1 MPPLGMISCGALQ
14 ICNFRRRNPSS
25 ATNVS
30 NITGGSEKCVG
41 LARVILRPPL
51 RAREVSRP
59 TEQHDPHFLHKPD
72 TFPFGT
78 NRLPERWCSL
88 QAASDEAYWKRVQT
102 STTTYRGHVTTP
114 CQLPRIFGIVW
125 FSEDL
130 NGSIR
135 QAAEVIS
142 PPGVGPA
149 PPSSALGLRMSQR
162 HHIGFSMPLLGM
174 ISCGALQICN
184 FRRRNPSSATNVS
197 NIT

>member
-1 MPPLGMISCGALQ
+1 MPLLGMISCGALE
-14 ICNFRRRNPSS
+14 ICNFRHRNPSS

-30 NITGGSEKCVG
+30 NITGGSKKCVG
-41 LARVILRPPL
+41 LARVIRRPTL
-51 RAREVSRP
+51 RAREFSRP

-72 TFPFGT
+72 TFPLGT
-78 NRLPERWCSL
+78 HRLPERWCSL
-88 QAASDEAYWKRVQT
+88 EAASNEAYWKRVQT

-142 PPGVGPA
+142 PLGVRACPSLIRTRPTHVAKTPHRIFHAASRHDFMWGLADLQFPA
-149 PPSSALGLRMSQR
+149 QKP
-162 HHIGFSMPLLGM
+162 
-174 ISCGALQICN
+174 
-184 FRRRNPSSATNVS
+184 
-197 NIT
+197 